1 MDNSTGNAPLLRLAQ
16 SPEHMQA
23 VLLHADVA
31 PWAFEEGAEPL
42 DLRKVWSDVVALE
55 SDHGGFIF
63 HNLQD
68 GIYEVHTAFLPCE
81 REAFPRA
88 CESVRLMFTYTNCQ
102 TVLTKVPEDNT
113 RAWKLAEKVGFG
125 LEYVRPQAYRRN
137 GQLHDVRHY
146 ALRLDTWLRKQNP
159 SQWAS
164 EAKVAGN
171 DAKGRQALRRLA
183 IFNNDKEV
191 MEVLNGLG

>member
-1 MDNSTGNAPLLRLAQ
+1 MNNSTGNAPLLRLAQ

-42 DLRKVWSDVVALE
+42 DLREVWSDVVALE

-88 CESVRLMFTYTNCQ
+88 CESVRLMFTYTDCQ

-137 GQLHDVRHY
+137 GQLSIGVLEASTHEQLQRR
-146 ALRLDTWLRKQNP
+146 RLWRSSFMTCSATLSVQRQ
-159 SQWAS
+159 Q
-164 EAKVAGN
+164 GG
-171 DAKGRQALRRLA
+171 GRQNCSHGSVPLVAN
-183 IFNNDKEV
+183 F
-191 MEVLNGLG
+191 GPT